1 MNHVHNF
8 ITRPPTRDD
17 RESGEAK
24 LMKFLSGCQVE
35 VCLLDIC
42 IHVLDIDPVA
52 YLGEA
57 NLLVYCIPEITRIYR
72 IKNAANVQ

>member
-1 MNHVHNF
+1 
-8 ITRPPTRDD
+8 
-17 RESGEAK
+17 
-24 LMKFLSGCQVE
+24 MKSLSGCKVE
-35 VCLLDIC
+35 VCLLDLC
-42 IHVLDIDPVA
+42 IHILDIDPVA